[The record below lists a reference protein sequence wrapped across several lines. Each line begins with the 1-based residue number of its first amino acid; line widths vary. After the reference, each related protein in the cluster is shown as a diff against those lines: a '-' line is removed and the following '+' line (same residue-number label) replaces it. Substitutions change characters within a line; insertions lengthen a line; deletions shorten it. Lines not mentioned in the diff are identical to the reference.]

1 MNEPMTEMT
10 DPMRRILTLLAPAL
24 ILGAQLLSLQGQGLA
39 YAQTRELATKG
50 VLLDRVAAVVNDG
63 VVLNSELDDQV
74 ATVSERLRA
83 QKLELPPQNVL
94 RQQVLERLILQEI
107 QSQRATHAGLK
118 VPDDAL
124 NTALTEVAQRNNIPL
139 SQLPQAL
146 SQQGIDYTSYREE
159 MRKEL
164 TLGLL
169 RQRDVLQ
176 RISITP
182 REIDQFLAKQAN
194 TPSADNQ
201 YNVSHILIAVGQ
213 AATPEQ
219 LDQAGKRAVEVSQ
232 RAKGGEDFAKLA
244 VAYSNAQTALEGGAL
259 GWRKGSELP
268 TFLTDIVV
276 KLKPGQVSDP
286 LRTPTGYHIIKLN
299 EVRGAEQKA
308 IVNQVH
314 VRHILMK
321 TNELADD
328 ATVRQKLDQLRARI
342 LKGEDFA
349 GLATITSEDPGS
361 ASQGGDLGWAGPGS
375 FVPEFDDAVAKLK
388 DNEIS
393 EPFHTQYGWH
403 IVQLL
408 GRREFDN
415 TDDLKRH
422 QAMEA
427 IRASKADEE
436 TELWLR
442 RLRDEAYVE
451 TKL

>member
-1 MNEPMTEMT
+1 MPMWRT
-10 DPMRRILTLLAPAL
+10 RTLVAAGAAALATF
-24 ILGAQLLSLQGQGLA
+24 LLLQGAAQ
-39 YAQTRELATKG
+39 AQTRELATKG
-50 VLLDRVAAVVNDG
+50 VMLDRVAAVVNDG

-74 ATVSERLRA
+74 TAVSERLRT

-107 QSQRATHAGLK
+107 QAQRANRAGLK

-124 NTALTEVAQRNNIPL
+124 NSALQEVAQRNNIPL
-139 SQLPQAL
+139 SQLPAAL
-146 SQQGIDYTSYREE
+146 AQQGIDYATYREE

-182 REIDQFLAKQAN
+182 HEVDQFLAKQAN
-194 TPSADNQ
+194 VPSENNQ

-213 AATPEQ
+213 TATPEQ
-219 LDQAGKRAVEVSQ
+219 LDQAAKRAADVAK
-232 RAKGGEDFAKLA
+232 RAQGGEDFAKLA
-244 VAYSNAQTALEGGAL
+244 VAYSNAQTALDGGAL

-286 LRTPTGYHIIKLN
+286 LRTPTGFHIVKLN
-299 EVRGAEQKA
+299 ETKGAEEKA
-308 IVNQVH
+308 IVEQVH

-321 TNELADD
+321 TTELADD
-328 ATVRQKLDQLRARI
+328 ATVRQKLEQLRERI

-349 GLATITSEDPGS
+349 GLASITSEDPGS
-361 ASQGGDLGWAGPGS
+361 AAQGGDLGWAGPGS
-375 FVPEFDDAVAKLK
+375 FVPEFEAALAKLS
-388 DNEIS
+388 DQEIS

-403 IVQLL
+403 IAQLL
-408 GRREFDN
+408 GRRKFDN
-415 TDDLKRH
+415 TDELKRR
-422 QAMEA
+422 QAMDA